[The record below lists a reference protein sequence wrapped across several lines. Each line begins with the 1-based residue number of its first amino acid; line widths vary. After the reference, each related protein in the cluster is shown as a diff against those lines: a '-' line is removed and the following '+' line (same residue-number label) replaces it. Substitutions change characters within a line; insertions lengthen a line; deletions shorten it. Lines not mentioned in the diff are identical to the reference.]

1 MLQQLTEAKMTNYKI
16 PVIIDCDPGTD
27 DIFALMLARNIKCFD
42 VKAITAVAGNV
53 ELKHTANNALC
64 LSDFLDWNIP
74 VAEGAELPL
83 CGQLNTA
90 ALVHGANGMQGYT
103 LPVAKKQFAGIPA
116 WDLIYNIALKENGK
130 LEIIA
135 IGPLTNIAT
144 TILKYPQIKHLI
156 SKITVMGGGF
166 MFGNTTSASE
176 FNISV
181 DPLAAQI
188 VLESGIPVY
197 LCPLDVTY
205 KAYITENEIQH
216 ISLMNKKETDF
227 LVKITEVYKSAGNNN
242 SIPGKPLHD
251 PTAVLFAADNTYFR
265 FKQCSVVVETESNV
279 SYGATITDLWSD
291 KKMNLN
297 NAYIVYDIDRKI
309 FIDNIYTLLEKY
321 S

>member
-1 MLQQLTEAKMTNYKI
+1 MENYKI

-27 DIFALMLARNIKCFD
+27 DIFALMLARNLECFE

-64 LSDFLDWNIP
+64 LSDFLAWNIP
-74 VAEGAELPL
+74 VAVGAELPL
-83 CGQLNTA
+83 YGQLNTA

-103 LPVAKKQFAGIPA
+103 LPIATSQFSDVPA
-116 WDLIYNIALKENGK
+116 WDLIYDIALKENGK

-135 IGPLTNIAT
+135 LGPLTNIAIA
-144 TILKYPQIKHLI
+144 ILKHPQIKHLVSRI
-156 SKITVMGGGF
+156 VVMGGGF

-181 DPLAAQI
+181 DPLAAQV
-188 VLESGIPVY
+188 VLEAEIPVY

-205 KAYITENEIQH
+205 KAYITEDEIQH
-216 ISLMNKKETDF
+216 ISSMNSKETDF

-242 SIPGKPLHD
+242 SIIGKPLHD
-251 PTAVLFAADNTYFR
+251 PTAVLFAADNSYFK
-265 FKQCSVVVETESNV
+265 FKQCSVVIETESKI

-297 NAYIVYDIDRKI
+297 NAYIVYDIDRNK
-309 FIDNIYTLLEKY
+309 FIDTIYTLLEKY